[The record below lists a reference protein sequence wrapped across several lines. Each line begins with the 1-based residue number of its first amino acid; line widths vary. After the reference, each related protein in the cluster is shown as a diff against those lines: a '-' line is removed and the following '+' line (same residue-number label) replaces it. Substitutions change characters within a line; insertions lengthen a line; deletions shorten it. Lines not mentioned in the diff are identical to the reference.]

1 MRKFTCIGQHKGNFM
16 FRKLKY
22 NRRIG
27 GPSLRKKYLKFRSSI
42 YSRVVLVIGIL
53 SIFLLVSNN
62 LIFRAVKD
70 GYINTVIH
78 QNGSNIGSIVEGALY
93 HSMLENNRSAL
104 QNTLDVINTMPGIDD
119 VNMYDN
125 QDNLAYSSFSEN
137 KEGHID
143 PNCKGCHTN
152 MRTMFP
158 QKEKSYRIIDSH
170 SECQMS
176 RTDNNSRHL
185 LIRTPIL
192 NEPSCYNTSECHAH
206 TAAEEVLGSLFIKM
220 PLEEVDGA
228 VQRSSRE
235 FFLLAAIIT
244 LFLASFLLLFTR
256 KNIKNPMN
264 AIIKA
269 SKAVATGDNTARL
282 VVSPNQLDDIRMLSY
297 AFNHMLDNLQTATT
311 ELQNWS
317 KQLEYKVQ
325 KKSEELGE
333 VQNELINIERIASLG
348 KLSSSVA
355 HEINNPLSGILV
367 YTKLVH
373 KKLVTENINPVKKE
387 SMLKHLQLIEDETKR
402 CGDIVKGLLDFSRKD
417 QDDYETRHLHEILM
431 ETYDLMSHPINIAN
445 INFITDFSAQSDLT
459 WCSPN
464 QIKQACV
471 AVLVNA
477 SEAVS
482 EGGEVL
488 FSTSNPDTESIRI
501 DISDNGSG
509 ISPEDI
515 PHIFEPFFT
524 TKRNG
529 AGIGLGLSIVH
540 GIVQSHNGKVDIKSE
555 PGKGTTISIILPL
568 IDHEGE

>member
-1 MRKFTCIGQHKGNFM
+1 M
-16 FRKLKY
+16 FRKLKT
-22 NRRIG
+22 NSVIG
-27 GPSLRKKYLKFRSSI
+27 SPSLRKRYLQFRSSI

-53 SIFLLVSNN
+53 SIFLLVSSN
-62 LIFRAVKD
+62 LIFRSVND

-78 QNGSNIGSIVEGALY
+78 QNGRNIGSIVEGALY

-143 PNCKGCHTN
+143 PNCKGCHPDI
-152 MRTMFP
+152 RTKFP

-170 SECQMS
+170 SECLMS
-176 RTDNNSRHL
+176 QTDKNSRHL
-185 LIRTPIL
+185 LIRSPIL
-192 NEPSCYNTSECHAH
+192 NEPSCYNTTACHAH
-206 TAAEEVLGSLFIKM
+206 MASEEVLGALFIKM
-220 PLEEVDGA
+220 PLADVDAA
-228 VQRSSRE
+228 VQKSSRE
-235 FFLLAAIIT
+235 FFILAALIT
-244 LFLASFLLLFTR
+244 LFLAFFLVLFTR
-256 KNIKNPMN
+256 RNIKKPLN

-269 SKAVATGDNTARL
+269 SEAVTIGNHTARL
-282 VVSPNQLDDIRMLSY
+282 EISPNQLDDIRMLSV
-297 AFNHMLDNLQTATT
+297 AFNHMLDHLQKATT

-373 KKLVTENINPVKKE
+373 KKLISENIEPAKKD
-387 SMLKHLQLIEDETKR
+387 SMLKHLKLIEDETKR

-417 QDDYETRHLHEILM
+417 QDDFETRHLHEILN
-431 ETYDLMSHPINIAN
+431 ETYNLMAHPINIAN
-445 INFITDFSAQSDLT
+445 INFLTDFSATDDLT
-459 WCSPN
+459 FCSPN

-471 AVLVNA
+471 AILVNA
-477 SEAVS
+477 SEAVN
-482 EGGEVL
+482 EGGEIL
-488 FSTSNPDTESIRI
+488 FKTSNPDSDFIRI
-501 DISDNGSG
+501 EITDNGSG

-529 AGIGLGLSIVH
+529 SGIGLGLSIVH
-540 GIVQSHNGKVDIKSE
+540 GIVQSHNGRIDIKSE
-555 PGKGTTISIILPL
+555 PGKGTTISISLHL
-568 IDHEGE
+568 INNEQAYRWESKSQF